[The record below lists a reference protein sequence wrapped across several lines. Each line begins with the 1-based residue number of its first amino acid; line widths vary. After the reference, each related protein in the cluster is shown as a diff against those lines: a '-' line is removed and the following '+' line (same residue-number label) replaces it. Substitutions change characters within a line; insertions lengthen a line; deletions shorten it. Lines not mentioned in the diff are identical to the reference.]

1 MATTIE
7 LIKKLREETKAGV
20 HACRM
25 ALEQA
30 TGNYEQAL
38 TILQEQI
45 EAEAARHADHR
56 TSQGRIELYSHSNG
70 RIGVMVETNTETD
83 FAARSDALKNFTHEL
98 ALQIAAA
105 APDYVRDEDI
115 PAEVLA
121 ELSHKAAVWA
131 RSEGKPEAL
140 ILRIIEGQLKKFKDE
155 KVLLRQ
161 AYIRD
166 GQLTIAQLLSQV
178 TAKVGENVFIRRFVR
193 WELEEDEKNDPDL
206 LV

>member
-1 MATTIE
+1 
-7 LIKKLREETKAGV
+7 
-20 HACRM
+20 
-25 ALEQA
+25 
-30 TGNYEQAL
+30 
-38 TILQEQI
+38 
-45 EAEAARHADHR
+45 
-56 TSQGRIELYSHSNG
+56 
-70 RIGVMVETNTETD
+70 MVETNTETD

-131 RSEGKPEAL
+131 RSEGKPEAI

-178 TAKVGENVFIRRFVR
+178 TAAVGENVFIRRFVR
-193 WELEEDEKNDPDL
+193 WELEEADKN
-206 LV
+206 